1 MAVAEKKAA
10 DAKAKLAANANAKAQ
25 ATKQSSL
32 TAAESAEQ
40 KSAGREANKRRTPR
54 LRCAASSKPCK
65 ARSIATSWRSR
76 PPGGEC
82 PGPPRCHQ

>member
-10 DAKAKLAANANAKAQ
+10 DAKVKLAANAKAQ

-40 KSAGREANKRRTPR
+40 KSAGREANKRGHR
-54 LRCAASSKPCK
+54 
-65 ARSIATSWRSR
+65 
-76 PPGGEC
+76 G
-82 PGPPRCHQ
+82 